1 MPGTPA
7 YVPVED
13 ERQIPELIGQLHAQ
27 TVVVDVEPL
36 IATWN
41 SGQQSLDEGV
51 DRLLAHLGGLAEVKV
66 VCFATNS
73 ARRPSRLPGAPG
85 KRVLYLAS
93 ARKPLHTGPFL
104 RLPRPGV
111 VVGDQVA
118 TDGLLAR
125 RLRYA
130 FVYFRPP
137 LRDMPVGPLMFRG
150 GGELLRPLL
159 FR

>member
-1 MPGTPA
+1 MTGRYEPLA
-7 YVPVED
+7 NAA
-13 ERQIPELIGQLHAQ
+13 ELPRLVRKLSARTMII
-27 TVVVDVEPL
+27 DVEPF
-36 IATWN
+36 IASWD
-41 SGQQSLDEGV
+41 SGQDALDRGIAHFLAGV
-51 DRLLAHLGGLAEVKV
+51 PAIGSVTV

-73 ARRPSRLPGAPG
+73 ARVPSALPAVADV
-85 KRVLYLAS
+85 RVEYLAS